1 MCCLF
6 LLHRTRSISD
16 TPVIIMIV
24 VVLGAIDCLIQW
36 RKKLVHRQIAECICL
51 CTTSPSPKLIFFN
64 FYSNLC
70 HDDNVVYYSDTFYFL
85 CSF

>member
-24 VVLGAIDCLIQW
+24 VVLGAIACLIQW
-36 RKKLVHRQIAECICL
+36 RKNLLVHRQIAECINDVFVQHHRVR
-51 CTTSPSPKLIFFN
+51 S
-64 FYSNLC
+64 
-70 HDDNVVYYSDTFYFL
+70 
-85 CSF
+85 